1 MSDNET
7 APCQACGVLSDRDVR
22 LYERKASIGS
32 RGPVMPGRFLRSTC
46 PDCAP
51 LGFDRPGAAV
61 RACLRL
67 INKPETDDLVAFY
80 AGALADE
87 GVDATD
93 AFFAGGAP
101 NGKPF
106 QHVSRDFRQELK
118 RCFAIA
124 LMRRV
129 EANTPFEPGPPPLD
143 RGHEAAACL
152 YCGRAEDVEWHGFA
166 TLATPGGGSVRGCLC
181 GLCSSVMV
189 QFSGF
194 GWPSEANAFRVSQGL
209 PVDQS
214 VERLRYV
221 TTWYRLTDEQK
232 AAVTGPWSWVTPP
245 EPKVVE
251 PVEVTVEVLAAQVS
265 SLQAELATLRGAQ
278 G

>member
-7 APCQACGVLSDRDVR
+7 APCQCCGVLSHAAVTW
-22 LYERKASIGS
+22 YEVPAHIG
-32 RGPVMPGRFLRSTC
+32 RQGPMPPAKYRRSTC
-46 PDCAP
+46 PECAS
-51 LGFDRPGAAV
+51 LDFARPGAAV

-67 INKPETDDLVAFY
+67 IEKPETEDLAAFY

-93 AFFAGGAP
+93 AFFAGGQP
-101 NGKPF
+101 NRKPWM
-106 QHVSRDFRQELK
+106 HVSRDFRQELK

-152 YCGRAEDVEWHGFA
+152 YCGRAEDVAWHGFA

-181 GLCSSVMV
+181 GTCSSVMV

-194 GWPSEANAFRVSQGL
+194 GWPSEANAFRASQGL

-214 VERLRYV
+214 IERLKYV
-221 TTWYRLTDEQK
+221 TPWYRLSEEAK
-232 AAVTGPWSWVTPP
+232 ATVTGPWSWVTLP
-245 EPKVVE
+245 EPKSVE
-251 PVEVTVEVLAAQVS
+251 SVEVTVEALAAQVS
-265 SLQAELATLRGAQ
+265 SLQAELAVLRGAQ
-278 G
+278 D